1 MLFVFMNFCLQDFPP
16 AHFSQASK
24 IGDDWIILD
33 KEIHKFSL
41 LQGMKESML
50 RGNVDLID
58 LVAKPV
64 QGNPTITCKESSP
77 KSWLLLTMMKGYSCI
92 LQR

>member
-1 MLFVFMNFCLQDFPP
+1 MNFCLWNFPP
-16 AHFSQASK
+16 ARFPQASK
-24 IGDDWIILD
+24 IEDDWIILD
-33 KEIHKFSL
+33 KEIYTFIL

-50 RGNVDLID
+50 GEHVDLID

-64 QGNPTITCKESSP
+64 KGNPYIACVESSP
-77 KSWLLLTMMKGYSCI
+77 ERWLLLTVKKACSCN

>member
-1 MLFVFMNFCLQDFPP
+1 MNFCLWNFPP
-16 AHFSQASK
+16 AHFLQASK

-33 KEIHKFSL
+33 KEIYTFIL

-50 RGNVDLID
+50 GEHVDLID

-64 QGNPTITCKESSP
+64 
-77 KSWLLLTMMKGYSCI
+77 
-92 LQR
+92 